1 MPLLEENSVDL
12 IICDLPY
19 GLTRCAWDSP
29 LDLEKLWKEYERL
42 AHDHTAIILFAQ
54 PPFDKVL
61 ACSNLKMFRYE
72 IIWEKTYSTNHL
84 NSKKMP
90 LHSHENL
97 LCFYKKLPTYNPQ
110 KTFGHPLKT
119 VKAASRKSIDVEIW
133 NKHLNFV
140 DYNSTERYPRS
151 VIKFG
156 SDRLRESYHPTQKPQ
171 KLIEYLI
178 KTYSNKGDL
187 VLDNCIGSGTTA
199 AAAITQDRRFI
210 GIEKEEKYFNIAV
223 ERIGKVRKK
232 EEEKSGVPKKKV
244 G

>member
-1 MPLLEENSVDL
+1 M
-12 IICDLPY
+12 ICDLPY
-19 GLTRCAWDSP
+19 GHTHCRWDSP
-29 LDLEKLWKEYERL
+29 LNLENLWKEYERL
-42 AHDHTAIILFAQ
+42 IKDNGAIILFSQ

-61 ACSNLKMFRYE
+61 ASSNLKLFRYE
-72 IIWEKTYSTNHL
+72 IIWEKTYNTGHL
-84 NSKKMP
+84 NAKKMP
-90 LHSHENL
+90 LRTHENIL
-97 LCFYKKLPTYNPQ
+97 VFYKKLPTYNPQ
-110 KTFGHPLKT
+110 KTTGHTRKS
-119 VKAASRKSIDVEIW
+119 VKAESRKSIDVEIW

-140 DYNSTERYPRS
+140 DYDSTERYPRS
-151 VIKFG
+151 VVKFS

-210 GIEKEEKYFNIAV
+210 GMEKDEHYFNVAV
-223 ERIGKVRKK
+223 ERIEKVRKK
-232 EEEKSGVPKKKV
+232 MEEEKSGVSKKKV